1 MNIYGV
7 GYGLR
12 TRMSAVNQKTDQTL
26 NKMSLT
32 LLGGEDVQTEKRLH
46 VALKDTWYKLNTWCF
61 W

>member
-32 LLGGEDVQTEKRLH
+32 LLGGGRCAD
-46 VALKDTWYKLNTWCF
+46 
-61 W
+61 